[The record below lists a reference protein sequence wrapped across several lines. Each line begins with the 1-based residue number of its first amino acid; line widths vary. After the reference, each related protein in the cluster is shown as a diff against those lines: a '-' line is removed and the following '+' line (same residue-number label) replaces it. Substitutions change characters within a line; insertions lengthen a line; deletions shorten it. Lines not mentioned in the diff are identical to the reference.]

1 MQARIHRVAS
11 QDRNIGRLNR
21 MTDSMTNPILSKLV
35 KQYAHSNVF
44 AKGTNGLIVQNGG
57 GPISVQELYH
67 HDTIDDDMDMD
78 EKEMIVDEDAYDD
91 GDDEQDLEDEEGW
104 LYLTRTVVHCAYLF
118 MSFFVVVV
126 QIMQTMIFH

>member
-118 MSFFVVVV
+118 MSFFLL
-126 QIMQTMIFH
+126 FR